1 MHTGKIKAAE
11 RGASGAQASAV
22 LHVRD
27 TPPVHSS
34 PATPV
39 RVAEADLPQLPVILK
54 GLMDHPDRPVAAK
67 QVRATPISNPGT
79 SPQHANRDRHVNQK
93 AVRS

>member
-1 MHTGKIKAAE
+1 MPLVEHQ
-11 RGASGAQASAV
+11 QAFEDD
-22 LHVRD
+22 LPFEEF
-27 TPPVHSS
+27 T
-34 PATPV
+34 V